1 MKRVE
6 YSTMSG
12 VTVPLEKQNKR
23 KMQAEATKA
32 RIFKSAQDLIRQHG
46 YDGTSVEMICRRARV
61 SKGAFYHHFS
71 SKSGLIVEGYSI
83 CDRYFDDHVAGKLE
97 ATTTEEKLV
106 EFIRYQLEY
115 AVETGVDLIKQL
127 YKSQI
132 DHGTAFFIS
141 DERSLPTILRGLV
154 KDGQNRGELK
164 EGYSA
169 DYISHFL
176 LRFSRGLIYDWCLH
190 EGAYD
195 LVNEG
200 VEASRRVAGIFCR
213 TSSPA

>member
-1 MKRVE
+1 
-6 YSTMSG
+6 MSR
-12 VTVPLEKQNKR
+12 VTVPLEKRSKR
-23 KMQAEATKA
+23 KIQAEATKA
-32 RIFKSAQDLIRQHG
+32 KIFRSAQDLIRQHG
-46 YDGTSVEMICRRARV
+46 YDGTSVEMICRRACV

-83 CDRYFDDHVAGKLE
+83 CDRYFDDHVAGKLK
-97 ATTTEEKLV
+97 ATATDDKLV

-115 AVETGVDLIKQL
+115 AVETGIDLIKQL
-127 YKSQI
+127 YKSQL

-141 DERSLPTILRGLV
+141 DERSLPTILRDLV
-154 KDGQNRGELK
+154 EEGQKRAELK
-164 EGYSA
+164 EEYSA

-190 EGAYD
+190 EGSYD

-200 VEASRRVAGIFCR
+200 VEASRRVVGIFR
-213 TSSPA
+213 RSSFPA